1 MKIINASEVDA
12 FEAEKRRD
20 RHTNNF
26 SSVYLALGYMMLI
39 AFLCIVGGSLIQL
52 VDILTARGV

>member
-20 RHTNNF
+20 RHINNF
-26 SSVYLALGYMMLI
+26 SSGYLALGYMMLI
-39 AFLCIVGGSLIQL
+39 AFICIVGGSLIQL
-52 VDILTARGV
+52 VEI

>member
-20 RHTNNF
+20 RHINNF
-26 SSVYLALGYMMLI
+26 SSGYLAIGYMILI
-39 AFLCIVGGSLIQL
+39 AFICVVGGSLIQL
-52 VDILTARGV
+52 VDALAPL